1 MFGLCPTSCAKS
13 QKAKEVCMTSTV
25 PFFLSRVI
33 GAKVYDP
40 DRKFIGIVKDLLLS
54 SELSTNPETLE
65 KPVVYGISLKI
76 NKTINHFSFDYFDV
90 TKKNKKLYVHCS
102 KLEKLPENK
111 IEESIPLAGLVLDK
125 QIVDLNGRKVVRVND
140 VRLATINNVTYAI
153 AVDVGVEGLLRRIG
167 IIQPVK
173 FVFSLMRINVP
184 SKFISWDDMEAI
196 DFSNLSIKLTSTY
209 SKLNTLHPSDLAD
222 IIEDLDNRSRQSV
235 FLALDEEMAADV
247 LEEMETK
254 AQLKIIEGM
263 SVEKMADVLEKMPA
277 NEAADILDELED
289 EKAEL
294 LLNEMEAESSSEVRE
309 LLEYENYEVGSIMTT
324 EILAYQEYI
333 TVGDVFADLRDNQPE
348 VESMFGFFVINK
360 NNELIATFSFRDLAV
375 SDPSTRISAIMND
388 DPIFL
393 YDEQKIDDVAE
404 LVSKYNLLA
413 IPVVN
418 KSHQLEGMV
427 VIHDVI
433 EDLVNKRRTNKK

>member
-1 MFGLCPTSCAKS
+1 
-13 QKAKEVCMTSTV
+13 MTSTV
-25 PFFLSRVI
+25 PFFLSRII
-33 GAKVYDP
+33 GAKVFDP
-40 DRKFIGIVKDLLLS
+40 ERNFVGTVKDLLLS
-54 SELSTNPETLE
+54 ADLSTNLE
-65 KPVVYGISLKI
+65 PIERPVVHGISMKI
-76 NKTINHFSFDYFDV
+76 KNQVNHFSFDHFEV
-90 TKKNKKLYVHCS
+90 SKKKRKLLVLCN
-102 KLEKLPENK
+102 KLEELPEVNK
-111 IEESIPLAGLVLDK
+111 EESIPLAALVLDK

-140 VRLATINNVTYAI
+140 VRLVTINSITYAI
-153 AVDVGVEGLLRRIG
+153 AVDVGIEGLLRRIG
-167 IIQPVK
+167 IIQPIK
-173 FVFSLMRINVP
+173 FLFSLVKASVP

-196 DFSNLSIKLTSTY
+196 DYSNLSIKLTSTY

-247 LEEMETK
+247 LEEMEPK
-254 AQLKIIEGM
+254 AQIKIIEGM

-277 NEAADILDELED
+277 NEAADILDSLEE

-324 EILAYQEYI
+324 EILAYQEET
-333 TVGDVFADLRDNQPE
+333 TVEAVFEDLRVNQPE
-348 VESMFGFFVINK
+348 AESLFGFFVINK

-375 SDPSTRISAIMND
+375 SQPEARISSFMND

-393 YDEQKIDDVAE
+393 YDEQKMDDVAE
-404 LVSKYNLLA
+404 LVSKYNLLT
-413 IPVVN
+413 IPVIN
-418 KSHQLEGMV
+418 KDHRLEGMV

>member
-1 MFGLCPTSCAKS
+1 
-13 QKAKEVCMTSTV
+13 MTSTV
-25 PFFLSRVI
+25 PFFLSRII
-33 GAKVYDP
+33 GAKVFDP
-40 DRKFIGIVKDLLLS
+40 QSNFVGTVKDLLLS
-54 SELSTNPETLE
+54 AELSTNVDTLE
-65 KPVVYGISLKI
+65 RPVVYGISLKI
-76 NKTINHFSFDYFDV
+76 GKEIQHFSFDFFDIS
-90 TKKNKKLYVHCS
+90 KKKRKLLVRCNKLEELPLNKK
-102 KLEKLPENK
+102 
-111 IEESIPLAGLVLDK
+111 EESIPLAALVMDK

-153 AVDVGVEGLLRRIG
+153 AVDVGIEGLLRRIG
-167 IIQPVK
+167 INQIVK
-173 FVFSLMRINVP
+173 FFFSLVKLDVP

-196 DFSNLSIKLTSTY
+196 DYSNLSIKLTSTY

-247 LEEMETK
+247 LEEMEPK

-263 SVEKMADVLEKMPA
+263 TVEKMADVLEKMPA
-277 NEAADILDELED
+277 NEAADILDSLED

-324 EILAYQEYI
+324 EILAYEEDT
-333 TVGDVFADLRDNQPE
+333 TVEAVFEDLRNNQPE
-348 VESMFGFFVINK
+348 AESLFGFFVVNK

-375 SDPSTRISAIMND
+375 ARLETKISAIMND
-388 DPIFL
+388 DPIYLF
-393 YDEQKIDDVAE
+393 DEQKMDDVAE
-404 LVSKYNLLA
+404 LVSKYNLLT

-418 KSHQLEGMV
+418 KDHQLEGMV

>member
-1 MFGLCPTSCAKS
+1 
-13 QKAKEVCMTSTV
+13 MTSTV
-25 PFFLSRVI
+25 PFFLSRII
-33 GAKVYDP
+33 GAKVFDP
-40 DRKFIGIVKDLLLS
+40 ERNFVGTVKDLLLS
-54 SELSTNPETLE
+54 ADLSTNLE
-65 KPVVYGISLKI
+65 PIERPVVHGISLKI
-76 NKTINHFSFDYFDV
+76 KNQVNHYSFDHFEV
-90 TKKNKKLYVHCS
+90 SKKKRKLLVLCN
-102 KLEKLPENK
+102 KLEELPENK
-111 IEESIPLAGLVLDK
+111 KEESIPLAALVLDK

-140 VRLATINNVTYAI
+140 VRLVTINSITYAI
-153 AVDVGVEGLLRRIG
+153 AVDVGIEGLLRRIG
-167 IIQPVK
+167 IIQPIK
-173 FVFSLMRINVP
+173 FLFSLVKASVP

-196 DFSNLSIKLTSTY
+196 DYSNLSIKLTSTY

-247 LEEMETK
+247 LEEMEPK
-254 AQLKIIEGM
+254 AQIKIIEGM

-277 NEAADILDELED
+277 NEAADILDSLEE

-324 EILAYQEYI
+324 EILAYQEET
-333 TVGDVFADLRDNQPE
+333 TVEAVFEDLRVNQPE
-348 VESMFGFFVINK
+348 AESLFGFFVVNK

-375 SDPSTRISAIMND
+375 SQPEARISSFMND

-393 YDEQKIDDVAE
+393 YDEQKMDDVAE
-404 LVSKYNLLA
+404 LVSKYNLLT
-413 IPVVN
+413 IPVIN
-418 KSHQLEGMV
+418 KDHQLEGMV

>member
-1 MFGLCPTSCAKS
+1 
-13 QKAKEVCMTSTV
+13 MTLTV
-25 PFFLSRVI
+25 PFFLSRII
-33 GAKVYDP
+33 GAKVFDP
-40 DRKFIGIVKDLLLS
+40 QRNIIGTVKDLLLS
-54 SELSTNPETLE
+54 SELSKNQDTMER
-65 KPVVYGISLKI
+65 PVVHGISLKMG
-76 NKTINHFSFDYFDV
+76 KQINHYSFDFFDIY
-90 TKKNKKLYVHCS
+90 KKNSKITLTCN
-102 KLEKLPENK
+102 KLEKIPDSVKEA
-111 IEESIPLAGLVLDK
+111 SIPLGALVMDK

-153 AVDVGVEGLLRRIG
+153 AVDVGIEGLLRRIG
-167 IIQPVK
+167 IIPPIK
-173 FVFSLMRINVP
+173 FLFSLIKMNVP

-196 DFSNLSIKLTSTY
+196 DYSNLSIKLNSTY

-247 LEEMETK
+247 LEEMEPK

-263 SVEKMADVLEKMPA
+263 TVAKMADVLEKMPA
-277 NEAADILDELED
+277 NEAADILDSLED

-324 EILAYQEYI
+324 EILAYSQE
-333 TVGDVFADLRDNQPE
+333 TTAAAVFEDIRLNKPE
-348 VESMFGFFVINK
+348 AESLFGLFVVNS

-375 SDPSTRISAIMND
+375 SSLEAKISSFMND

-393 YDEQKIDDVAE
+393 FDEQKMNDVAE
-404 LVSKYNLLA
+404 LVSKYNLLT

-418 KSHQLEGMV
+418 KDHQLEGMV

>member
-1 MFGLCPTSCAKS
+1 
-13 QKAKEVCMTSTV
+13 MTSTV
-25 PFFLSRVI
+25 PFFLSRII

-40 DRKFIGIVKDLLLS
+40 QRNYIGTVKDLLLS
-54 SELSTNPETLE
+54 AELSTSHETME
-65 KPVVYGISLKI
+65 KPVVHGISLQI
-76 NKTINHFSFDYFDV
+76 NKSVNHFSFDFFEV
-90 TKKNKKLYVHCS
+90 SKKKRKLYVLCN
-102 KLEKLPENK
+102 KLEELPEIK
-111 IEESIPLAGLVLDK
+111 KEVSIPLAGLVLDK

-140 VRLATINNVTYAI
+140 VRLATINNITYAI
-153 AVDVGVEGLLRRIG
+153 AVDVGIEGLLRRIG
-167 IIQPVK
+167 IVQPVK
-173 FVFSLMRINVP
+173 FIFSLIKLNVP

-196 DFSNLSIKLTSTY
+196 DYSNLSIKLTSTY

-235 FLALDEEMAADV
+235 FAALDEEMAADV
-247 LEEMETK
+247 LEEMEPK
-254 AQLKIIEGM
+254 AQIRIMEEM
-263 SVEKMADVLEKMPA
+263 SVEKMADLLEKMPA
-277 NEAADILDELED
+277 NEAADILDSLEA

-309 LLEYENYEVGSIMTT
+309 LLEYESYEVGSIMTT
-324 EILAYQEYI
+324 EILAYEEET
-333 TVGDVFADLRDNQPE
+333 TVDEVFKDMRMNQPE
-348 VESMFGFFVINK
+348 IESMFGFFVINK
-360 NNELIATFSFRDLAV
+360 NNELIATFSFRDLAT
-375 SDPSTRISAIMND
+375 SEPETRLSAIMND

-418 KSHQLEGMV
+418 KSNQLEGMV

>member
-1 MFGLCPTSCAKS
+1 
-13 QKAKEVCMTSTV
+13 MTSTI
-25 PFFLSRVI
+25 PFFLSRII
-33 GAKVYDP
+33 GARVYDP
-40 DRKFIGIVKDLLLS
+40 ENNFVGTVRDLLLS
-54 SELSTNPETLE
+54 SELSANQEIPE
-65 KPVVYGISLKI
+65 KPVVYGISLQIEKEI
-76 NKTINHFSFDYFDV
+76 NQFSFDFFEV
-90 TKKNKKLYVHCS
+90 SKKKRKLFVLCN
-102 KLEKLPENK
+102 KLEELPENK
-111 IEESIPLAGLVLDK
+111 KEECIPLAGLVLDK

-140 VRLATINNVTYAI
+140 VRLATINNITYAI

-167 IIQPVK
+167 IVRPLK
-173 FVFSLMRINVP
+173 FLFSLIKTDIP

-196 DFSNLSIKLTSTY
+196 DYSNLSIKLTSTY

-247 LEEMETK
+247 LEEMEPK
-254 AQLKIIEGM
+254 AQIKIIEGM

-277 NEAADILDELED
+277 NEAADILDSLEV

-294 LLNEMEAESSSEVRE
+294 LLNEMEEESSSEVRE

-324 EILAYQEYI
+324 EILAYEEDT
-333 TVGDVFADLRDNQPE
+333 TVDAVFRDLRKNQPE

-375 SDPSTRISAIMND
+375 SDPTSRISTFMND

-418 KSHQLEGMV
+418 KSNQLEGMV

>member
-1 MFGLCPTSCAKS
+1 
-13 QKAKEVCMTSTV
+13 MTSTV
-25 PFFLSRVI
+25 PFFLSRII
-33 GAKVYDP
+33 GAKVFDP
-40 DRKFIGIVKDLLLS
+40 QKNFVGTVKDLLLGA
-54 SELSTNPETLE
+54 ELSTNVDTLE
-65 KPVVYGISLKI
+65 RPVVQGISLKI
-76 NKTINHFSFDYFDV
+76 GKEIKHFSFDFFDIS
-90 TKKNKKLYVHCS
+90 KKKRKLLVRCN
-102 KLEKLPENK
+102 KLEELPQIK
-111 IEESIPLAGLVLDK
+111 KEESIPLAALVMDK

-153 AVDVGVEGLLRRIG
+153 AVDVGIEGLLRRIG
-167 IIQPVK
+167 IIQPIK
-173 FVFSLMRINVP
+173 FLFSLVKMEVP

-196 DFSNLSIKLTSTY
+196 DYSNLSIKLTSTY

-247 LEEMETK
+247 LEEMEPK

-263 SVEKMADVLEKMPA
+263 TVEKMADVLEKMPA
-277 NEAADILDELED
+277 NEAADILDSLED

-324 EILAYQEYI
+324 EILAYPEDT
-333 TVGDVFADLRDNQPE
+333 TVAAIFEDIRTNQPE
-348 VESMFGFFVINK
+348 AESLFGLFVVNDK
-360 NNELIATFSFRDLAV
+360 NELIATFSFRDLAV
-375 SDPSTRISAIMND
+375 SSLETKISSFMND

-393 YDEQKIDDVAE
+393 FDEQKMDDVAE
-404 LVSKYNLLA
+404 LVSKYNLLT

-418 KSHQLEGMV
+418 NDHQLEGMV

>member
-1 MFGLCPTSCAKS
+1 
-13 QKAKEVCMTSTV
+13 MTSTV
-25 PFFLSRVI
+25 PFFLSRII
-33 GAKVYDP
+33 GEKVFDP
-40 DRKFIGIVKDLLLS
+40 QRNYVGTVKDLLLS
-54 SELSTNPETLE
+54 AELSTNVDTLE
-65 KPVVYGISLKI
+65 RPVVQGISLKMGKEI
-76 NKTINHFSFDYFDV
+76 KLFSFDFFDIS
-90 TKKNKKLYVHCS
+90 KKKRKLVVRCNKLEELPLNKK
-102 KLEKLPENK
+102 
-111 IEESIPLAGLVLDK
+111 EESIPLAALVMDK

-153 AVDVGVEGLLRRIG
+153 AVDVGIEGLLRRIG

-173 FVFSLMRINVP
+173 FIFSLVKLNVP

-196 DFSNLSIKLTSTY
+196 DYSNLSIKLTSTY

-247 LEEMETK
+247 LEEMEPK

-263 SVEKMADVLEKMPA
+263 TVEKMADVLEKMPA
-277 NEAADILDELED
+277 NEAADILDSLED
-289 EKAEL
+289 EKAEM

-324 EILAYQEYI
+324 EILAYEEDT
-333 TVGDVFADLRDNQPE
+333 TVEAVFEDLRNNQPE
-348 VESMFGFFVINK
+348 AESLFGFFVVNK
-360 NNELIATFSFRDLAV
+360 QNELIATFSFRDLAV
-375 SDPSTRISAIMND
+375 SSLETRLSAIMND

-393 YDEQKIDDVAE
+393 FDEQKMDDVAE
-404 LVSKYNLLA
+404 LVSKYNLLT

-418 KSHQLEGMV
+418 KDHQLEGMV

>member
-1 MFGLCPTSCAKS
+1 
-13 QKAKEVCMTSTV
+13 MTSTV
-25 PFFLSRVI
+25 PFFLSRII
-33 GAKVYDP
+33 GAKVFDP
-40 DRKFIGIVKDLLLS
+40 ANKFVGTVKDLLLS
-54 SELSTNPETLE
+54 AELSANPEPIE
-65 KPVVYGISLKI
+65 RPVVHGISLKI
-76 NKTINHFSFDYFDV
+76 NNQVNQFSFDHFEV
-90 TKKNKKLYVHCS
+90 SKKKRTLLVRCN
-102 KLEKLPENK
+102 KLEELPENK
-111 IEESIPLAGLVLDK
+111 KETSIPLAGLVLDK

-140 VRLATINNVTYAI
+140 VRLVTINNITYAI
-153 AVDVGVEGLLRRIG
+153 AVDVGIEGLLRRIG
-167 IIQPVK
+167 IVQPVK
-173 FVFSLMRINVP
+173 FIFSLVKSTIP

-196 DFSNLSIKLTSTY
+196 DYSNLSIKLTSTY

-247 LEEMETK
+247 LEEMEPK
-254 AQLKIIEGM
+254 AQIKIIEGM

-277 NEAADILDELED
+277 NEAADILDSLEE

-324 EILAYQEYI
+324 EILAYEEDT
-333 TVGDVFADLRDNQPE
+333 TVDAVFDDLRINKPE

-360 NNELIATFSFRDLAV
+360 NNELIATFTFRDLAV
-375 SDPSTRISAIMND
+375 SAPGAKISTFMND

-418 KSHQLEGMV
+418 KENQLEGMV

>member
-1 MFGLCPTSCAKS
+1 
-13 QKAKEVCMTSTV
+13 MTLTV
-25 PFFLSRVI
+25 PFFLSRII
-33 GAKVYDP
+33 GAKVYDS
-40 DRKFIGIVKDLLLS
+40 DKKFVGTVKDLLLS
-54 SELSTNPETLE
+54 AELSTNPETLE
-65 KPVVYGISLKI
+65 KPVVQGVSLEMDKQI
-76 NKTINHFSFDYFDV
+76 NYFSFDYFEV
-90 TKKNKKLYVHCS
+90 TKKKRKLFVRCN
-102 KLEKLPENK
+102 KLEELPENK
-111 IEESIPLAGLVLDK
+111 KELSIPLAGLVLDK

-140 VRLATINNVTYAI
+140 VRLATINNITYAI
-153 AVDVGVEGLLRRIG
+153 AVDVGIEGLLRRIG
-167 IIQPVK
+167 IVQPLKFLFSLVK
-173 FVFSLMRINVP
+173 FSIP
-184 SKFISWDDMEAI
+184 SKFILWDDMEAI
-196 DFSNLSIKLTSTY
+196 DYSNLSIKLTSTY

-247 LEEMETK
+247 LEEMEPR
-254 AQLKIIEGM
+254 AQIRIIEEM

-277 NEAADILDELED
+277 NEAADILDSLDE

-294 LLNEMEAESSSEVRE
+294 LLDEMDTESSSEVRE
-309 LLEYENYEVGSIMTT
+309 LLEYENNEVGSIMTT
-324 EILAYQEYI
+324 EILAYEEDI
-333 TVGDVFADLRDNQPE
+333 TVEAVFRNLRDNQPE

-375 SDPSTRISAIMND
+375 SDPAARISTFMND

-418 KSHQLEGMV
+418 KNNQLEGMV

>member
-1 MFGLCPTSCAKS
+1 
-13 QKAKEVCMTSTV
+13 MTSTV
-25 PFFLSRVI
+25 PFFLSRII
-33 GAKVYDP
+33 GAKVFDP
-40 DRKFIGIVKDLLLS
+40 ERNFVGTVKDLLLS
-54 SELSTNPETLE
+54 ADLSTNQEPIER
-65 KPVVYGISLKI
+65 PVVHGISLKI
-76 NKTINHFSFDYFDV
+76 KNQVNHYSFDHFEV
-90 TKKNKKLYVHCS
+90 SKKKRKLIVQCNR
-102 KLEKLPENK
+102 LEELPENK
-111 IEESIPLAGLVLDK
+111 KEESIPLAALVLDK

-140 VRLATINNVTYAI
+140 VRLVTINSITYAI
-153 AVDVGVEGLLRRIG
+153 AVDVGIEGLLRRIG
-167 IIQPVK
+167 IIQPIK
-173 FVFSLMRINVP
+173 FLFSLVKASVP

-196 DFSNLSIKLTSTY
+196 DYSNLSIKLTSTY

-247 LEEMETK
+247 LEEMEPK
-254 AQLKIIEGM
+254 AQMKIIEGM

-277 NEAADILDELED
+277 NEAADILDSLEE

-324 EILAYQEYI
+324 EILAYQEET
-333 TVGDVFADLRDNQPE
+333 TVEAVFEDLRVNQPE
-348 VESMFGFFVINK
+348 AESLFGFFVVNK

-375 SDPSTRISAIMND
+375 SQPEARISSFMND

-393 YDEQKIDDVAE
+393 YDEQKMDDVAE
-404 LVSKYNLLA
+404 LVSKYNLLT
-413 IPVVN
+413 IPVIN
-418 KSHQLEGMV
+418 KDHQLEGMV

>member
-1 MFGLCPTSCAKS
+1 
-13 QKAKEVCMTSTV
+13 MTSTV
-25 PFFLSRVI
+25 PFFLSRII

-40 DRKFIGIVKDLLLS
+40 TSKFVGIVKDLLLS
-54 SELSTNPETLE
+54 AELSSNQESIE
-65 KPVVYGISLKI
+65 RPVVHGISLKI
-76 NKTINHFSFDYFDV
+76 DNQVNHFSFDHFEV
-90 TKKNKKLYVHCS
+90 SKKNRTLLVRCN
-102 KLEKLPENK
+102 KLEELPENK
-111 IEESIPLAGLVLDK
+111 KETSIPLAGLVLDK

-140 VRLATINNVTYAI
+140 VRLVTINNITYAI
-153 AVDVGVEGLLRRIG
+153 AVDVGIEGLLRRIG
-167 IIQPVK
+167 IVQPVK
-173 FVFSLMRINVP
+173 FLFSLVKSTVP

-196 DFSNLSIKLTSTY
+196 DYSNLSIKLTSTY

-247 LEEMETK
+247 LEEMEPK
-254 AQLKIIEGM
+254 AQIKIIEGM

-277 NEAADILDELED
+277 NEAADILDSLEE

-324 EILAYQEYI
+324 EILAYEENT
-333 TVGDVFADLRDNQPE
+333 TVEAVFDDLRLNKPE

-375 SDPSTRISAIMND
+375 SAPGTQISAFMND

-418 KSHQLEGMV
+418 KENQLEGMV